1 MTIFALSSG
10 PGISGVAIVRISG
23 PKASEVI
30 RLLTGKELPEARRAT
45 LRKINN
51 INTSE
56 LIDEGIIIWF
66 PGPQSYTGE
75 DMAEIHVHGGKAV
88 ILALQ
93 REISNIK
100 NCRLAEPGE
109 FTKLAFQNGKINLLK
124 AESIADLIS
133 AETEIQRLQA
143 LKIMKGKSSE
153 KFNQLR
159 EKLLK
164 LLSFIEAKID
174 FPEEDL
180 PEENLRRIKQD
191 SINVLN
197 DINKILNDQK
207 VGEIIREGFKI
218 AIVGP
223 TNAGKSSL
231 LNNLSNREVAIVSEI
246 AGTTR
251 DVVETHLNIDGYPVI
266 ISDTAGIRDSKKTI
280 EKSGIN
286 KMFEKLEE
294 VHRIII
300 VLSPDSIKIDSVNKL
315 TTLINKRSSK
325 EMVIVFNKSDLN
337 ESEKGFC
344 IWKDKIPEL
353 RKLKS
358 ITISCKNNFDNNN
371 MLKKLYKFIYTNL
384 LSVDTNS
391 DDYYFSEVR
400 QIECLKKITEN
411 LQMAI
416 KHIEALELSSKFL
429 RDAIS
434 ELDNLYGK
442 HDHENELEII
452 FNNFCIGK

>member
-1 MTIFALSSG
+1 MTIYALSTG
-10 PGISGVAIVRISG
+10 PGTSGVAIIRISG
-23 PKASEVI
+23 SESSKVI
-30 RLLTGKELPEARRAT
+30 KLLTNKEIPKPRMAT

-66 PGPQSYTGE
+66 PGPESYTGE
-75 DMAEIHVHGGKAV
+75 DMAEIHIHGGKAV

-93 REISNIK
+93 NEISKIK

-143 LKIMKGKSSE
+143 IKIMRGKSSA
-153 KFNQLR
+153 KFNELR

-164 LLSFIEAKID
+164 LLSFVEAKID

-180 PEENLRRIKQD
+180 PEENLKKIKKD
-191 SINVLN
+191 SSEVLN
-197 DINKILNDQK
+197 EIQKILNDQK

-251 DVVETHLNIDGYPVI
+251 DVIETHLNIDGYPVI
-266 ISDTAGIRDSKKTI
+266 ISDTAGIRDSKDEIEKKGVKLSLKKAENADLKLVVVDAKTI
-280 EKSGIN
+280 DLRGFLNDLLKKDAI
-286 KMFEKLEE
+286 L
-294 VHRIII
+294 V
-300 VLSPDSIKIDSVNKL
+300 V
-315 TTLINKRSSK
+315 
-325 EMVIVFNKSDLN
+325 NKSDLLK
-337 ESEKGFC
+337 EKLDPK
-344 IWKDKIPEL
+344 ILKLNHVIISLKDNLNIDILISKI
-353 RKLKS
+353 KDQLK
-358 ITISCKNNFDNNN
+358 N
-371 MLKKLYKFIYTNL
+371 KFI
-384 LSVDTNS
+384 S
-391 DDYYFSEVR
+391 DEDILITRERHRQHLVQSSDY
-400 QIECLKKITEN
+400 LKNFLEKNDKKDFDKAAED
-411 LQMAI
+411 LRMAI
-416 KHIEALELSSKFL
+416 RQLGMIV
-429 RDAIS
+429 
-434 ELDNLYGK
+434 GK
-442 HDHENELEII
+442 VDVEEILGSI
-452 FNNFCIGK
+452 FNDFCIGK